1 MKQTELASALGLT
14 PAAVSKLKK
23 QGMPVDSV
31 EAARLWRERTLDLS
45 RTKTGRIDRP
55 ALFEASANG
64 STPAAADS
72 GVGEVATLATSP
84 AAPVQTPE
92 DTPEPGDTSEYRQAR
107 AAREK
112 TRAEREEL
120 ELSELRGRLL
130 DVEEASRLAFTAFRA
145 LRDALQNVPARLK
158 DQLAAETDAFRVE
171 QLLEVEITA
180 VLASFDVESAV
191 RDKDKAD
198 DDED

>member
-1 MKQTELASALGLT
+1 
-14 PAAVSKLKK
+14 
-23 QGMPVDSV
+23 
-31 EAARLWRERTLDLS
+31 
-45 RTKTGRIDRP
+45 
-55 ALFEASANG
+55 
-64 STPAAADS
+64 
-72 GVGEVATLATSP
+72 
-84 AAPVQTPE
+84 
-92 DTPEPGDTSEYRQAR
+92 
-107 AAREK
+107 
-112 TRAEREEL
+112 
-120 ELSELRGRLL
+120 
-130 DVEEASRLAFTAFRA
+130 VEEASRLAFTAFRA

>member
-1 MKQTELASALGLT
+1 
-14 PAAVSKLKK
+14 
-23 QGMPVDSV
+23 
-31 EAARLWRERTLDLS
+31 
-45 RTKTGRIDRP
+45 
-55 ALFEASANG
+55 
-64 STPAAADS
+64 
-72 GVGEVATLATSP
+72 LATPP